1 MFETDRERYIW
12 LAAWV
17 DTEGNISMDRRAGEQ
32 YRNRSFWL
40 PYLAIVNTSLAA
52 VTFLQSVTGGTV
64 RTERHR
70 KDGWRDRHVVYVS
83 PAKCRV
89 LLPAIRP
96 FLVVKQRQ
104 ADLMIEALG
113 LLEENRRWAGGGK
126 SHYRER
132 VDANFVRLSQIH
144 EELRGLNRRGGG
156 IVRETWSRKRLP
168 LSSGTLPT
176 PANGRALDRD

>member
-17 DTEGNISMDRRAGEQ
+17 DTEGNISIARREGEK

-40 PYLAIVNTSLAA
+40 PYIAIANTSLEA
-52 VTFLQSVTGGTV
+52 VAVLQSVTGGTV
-64 RTERHR
+64 RTVQRR
-70 KDGWRDRHVVYVS
+70 KEGWRDRHTVYVS

-104 ADLMIEALG
+104 ADLIIEALH
-113 LLEENRRWAGGGK
+113 LLEDNRRWAGGGK
-126 SHYRER
+126 AQYRDR
-132 VDANFVRLSQIH
+132 IDANFARLSQIH
-144 EELRGLNRRGGG
+144 QEMRGLNRRGA
-156 IVRETWSRKRLP
+156 SHL
-168 LSSGTLPT
+168 L
-176 PANGRALDRD
+176 A